1 MVNSDRLLKQYS
13 QEDRVEL
20 NVLNRG
26 VFTVVQHHERWW
38 KAQSTWGNR
47 CGARPRPYPSTSSPP
62 LFKRTVGSGLEPCK
76 FLPFNS

>member
-47 CGARPRPYPSTSSPP
+47 CGARPAGHNPLPPPPPP
-62 LFKRTVGSGLEPCK
+62 LREQLGLGG
-76 FLPFNS
+76 

>member
-38 KAQSTWGNR
+38 KAQSTWNR
-47 CGARPRPYPSTSSPP
+47 CGARPAGHNPLPPPPPP
-62 LFKRTVGSGLEPCK
+62 LREQLGLGG
-76 FLPFNS
+76 